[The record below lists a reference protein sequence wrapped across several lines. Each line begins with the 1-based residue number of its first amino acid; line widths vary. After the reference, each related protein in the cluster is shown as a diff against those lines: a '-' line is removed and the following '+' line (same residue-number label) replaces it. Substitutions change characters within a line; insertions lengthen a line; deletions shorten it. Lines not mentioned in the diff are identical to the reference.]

1 MAVRLILAFMDE
13 RTNTAKKSPAGRRGG
28 TRMTGGWGCIRPRS
42 LSVSAWRRR
51 AGPVKAGFTRRGAY
65 QTDRLPAA
73 VGKRRR
79 LPLWCEIDAPAGIAM
94 TAAIAALPRYRRGDE
109 FASSLLHGLGIVLSI
124 GGLAVLVTFAALRGD
139 ARAVTASAVYGVTLI
154 LLYTASTLYHAI
166 PNVTAKPLLRTLD
179 HIAIYLLIA
188 GTYTPFTL
196 LALPGVWGWSLF
208 AAVWTLA
215 LVGSVLELGWFRR
228 WRKLA
233 VLLYVGMGW
242 IGMLAFKPLAAH
254 LQAGGMALLIGG
266 GVAYTLGV
274 PFYLWRK
281 LPYQH
286 TLWHAFVLAG
296 SVLHYFAVLLYVLP
310 VAA

>member
-1 MAVRLILAFMDE
+1 MVQCRITL
-13 RTNTAKKSPAGRRGG
+13 SAG
-28 TRMTGGWGCIRPRS
+28 
-42 LSVSAWRRR
+42 A
-51 AGPVKAGFTRRGAY
+51 
-65 QTDRLPAA
+65 
-73 VGKRRR
+73 
-79 LPLWCEIDAPAGIAM
+79 AM
-94 TAAIAALPRYRRGDE
+94 TVAALPHYRRGDE

-124 GGLAVLVTFAALRGD
+124 AGLAVLVAFAALRGD
-139 ARAVTASAVYGVTLI
+139 ARAVVACAVYGVTLV

-166 PNVTAKPLLRTLD
+166 PVVAAKPLLRTLD

-196 LALPGVWGWSLF
+196 IALPGAWGWSLF

-215 LVGSVLELGWFRR
+215 LIGSVLELGWFRR
-228 WRKLA
+228 WHKLA

-242 IGMLAFKPLAAH
+242 IGMLAFKPLATH

-310 VAA
+310 GAA